1 MSYVPHMGKGTLLE
15 TTGRVTVHDLARAA
29 GVSLATVD
37 RVLNGRPGVRKGTI
51 ERVEAAIAEIGFRRD
66 LTASMLARARDIG
79 LKVIVPEGTNQF
91 FGKLA
96 EAVEKMGT
104 QVRAERLRL
113 DLVRVKAMDTRALVS
128 ALDAVAPE
136 TDDCAV
142 IVAIDKPEIHA
153 AVARATGRGIKIIT
167 LVSDLPGSARHAF
180 VGIDNQA
187 AGRTAA
193 SLMGRFLPQGGKVGL
208 VAGSL
213 ELIDHAERVAG
224 FEAVIESEFALIEI
238 VGPIEGQDEFTPTY
252 EKTLGLLSGHPD
264 LKGLYNVGAGNAGML
279 MALNEQRAA
288 GRVRV
293 IGHELTGPTRAGLA
307 SGALDLVL
315 DQSPEDEIRAVCA
328 AARRLVLGLDA
339 APPET
344 PIEIKVFLRDNLR

>member
-1 MSYVPHMGKGTLLE
+1 ME
-15 TTGRVTVHDLARAA
+15 TGGRTTVHDLARAA

-51 ERVEAAIAEIGFRRD
+51 EKVEAAIAEIGFKRD

-79 LKVIVPEGTNQF
+79 LTVIVPEGSNQF

-96 EAVEKMGT
+96 EAVETVGA

-113 DLVRVKAMDTRALVS
+113 DLVRVRAMDTRALVA
-128 ALDAVAPE
+128 ALDAVTPE
-136 TDDCAV
+136 TTDCAV

-153 AVARATGRGIKIIT
+153 AVARAAGRGIKIIT

-224 FEAVIESEFALIEI
+224 FGEVVAAEFPAIEI
-238 VGPIEGQDEFTPTY
+238 LGPIEGQDEFTPTY
-252 EKTLGLLSGHPD
+252 EKALALVAAHPD
-264 LKGLYNVGAGNAGML
+264 LRGLYNAGAGNAGML
-279 MALNEQRAA
+279 MALTEKGLS

-293 IGHELTGPTRAGLA
+293 IGHELTGPTRAGLD
-307 SGALDLVL
+307 SGAMDLVI

-328 AARRLVLGLDA
+328 AARRLVLGPDA
-339 APPET
+339 APPAAG
-344 PIEIKVFLRDNLR
+344 IEIKVFLRDNLR

>member
-1 MSYVPHMGKGTLLE
+1 MSYVPQRGEALLE
-15 TTGRVTVHDLARAA
+15 TGGRVTVHDLARAA

-37 RVLNGRPGVRKGTI
+37 RVLNGRPGVRRGTI
-51 ERVEAAIAEIGFRRD
+51 EKVEAAIAEIGFRRD

-79 LKVIVPEGTNQF
+79 LAVIVPEGTNQF

-96 EAVEKMGT
+96 EAVEKIGA
-104 QVRAERLRL
+104 QVKAERLRL
-113 DLVRVKAMDTRALVS
+113 DLTRIKAMDTRALVA
-128 ALDAVAPE
+128 ALDAIEV
-136 TDDCAV
+136 DQSDCAV
-142 IVAIDKPEIHA
+142 IVAIDKPEVHA
-153 AVARATGRGIKIIT
+153 AVARAASRGIKVVT

-180 VGIDNQA
+180 VGIDNTA

-224 FEAVIESEFALIEI
+224 FRAVVESEFAGIEI

-252 EKTLGLLSGHPD
+252 EKTLRLLSDHPD
-264 LKGLYNVGAGNAGML
+264 LAGLYNVGAGNAGML
-279 MALNEQRAA
+279 MALNERGLS

-293 IGHELTGPTRAGLA
+293 IGHELTGPTRAGLD
-307 SGALDLVL
+307 SGAVDLVI
-315 DQSPEDEIRAVCA
+315 DQSPEDEVRAVCA
-328 AARRLVLGLDA
+328 AARRLVLGPDA

-344 PIEIKVFLRDNLR
+344 AIEIKVFLRDNLR

>member
-1 MSYVPHMGKGTLLE
+1 MDTG
-15 TTGRVTVHDLARAA
+15 GRVTVHDLARAA

-79 LKVIVPEGTNQF
+79 LTVIVPEGTNQF

-96 EAVEKMGT
+96 EAVEKIGA

-113 DLVRVKAMDTRALVS
+113 DLIRIKAMDTRALVA
-128 ALDAVAPE
+128 ALDAIEPE
-136 TDDCAV
+136 QSDCAV
-142 IVAIDKPEIHA
+142 IVAIDKPEVHA
-153 AVARATGRGIKIIT
+153 AVARAAGRGVKVIT
-167 LVSDLPGSARHAF
+167 LVSDLPGSARHEF

-224 FEAVIESEFALIEI
+224 FRAVVESEFAGTEI
-238 VGPIEGQDEFTPTY
+238 VGPIEGQDEFTLTY
-252 EKTLGLLSGHPD
+252 EKCLAMFASHPD
-264 LKGLYNVGAGNAGML
+264 LAGLYNVGAGNAGML
-279 MALNEQRAA
+279 MALNERQLS
-288 GRVRV
+288 GKIRV
-293 IGHELTGPTRAGLA
+293 IGHELTGPTRAGLD
-307 SGALDLVL
+307 SGAVDLVI
-315 DQSPEDEIRAVCA
+315 DQSPEDEVRAVCA
-328 AARRLVLGLDA
+328 AARRLVLGPDA
-339 APPET
+339 APPEAA
-344 PIEIKVFLRDNLR
+344 IEIKVFLRDNLR

>member
-1 MSYVPHMGKGTLLE
+1 M
-15 TTGRVTVHDLARAA
+15 TVHDLARAA

-37 RVLNGRPGVRKGTI
+37 RVLNARPGVRQGMI

-79 LKVIVPEGTNQF
+79 IAVIVPEGTNQF

-96 EAVEKMGT
+96 EAAETVGSQM
-104 QVRAERLRL
+104 RAERLRL
-113 DLVRVKAMDTRALVS
+113 DLTRIRAMDTKALVA
-128 ALDAVAPE
+128 ALDAVTPE
-136 TDDCAV
+136 NSDCVV
-142 IVAIDKPEIHA
+142 IVAIDKPEVHA
-153 AVARATGRGIKIIT
+153 AVARAAGRGIKVIT
-167 LVSDLPGSARHAF
+167 LVSDLPGSARQEF
-180 VGIDNQA
+180 VGIDNRA

-193 SLMGRFLPQGGKVGL
+193 SLMGRFLPQGGAVGL

-224 FEAVIESEFALIEI
+224 FQEVAEVEFSTLAIA
-238 VGPIEGQDEFTPTY
+238 GPIEGQDEFTLTY
-252 EKTLGLLSGHPD
+252 EKTLELLTRHPD
-264 LKGLYNVGAGNAGML
+264 LSGLYNAGAGNAGML
-279 MALNEQRAA
+279 MALNERGLA

-293 IGHELTGPTRAGLA
+293 IGHELTGPTRAGLE
-307 SGALDLVL
+307 SGAVDLVL

-328 AARRLVLGLDA
+328 AARRLVLGPDA
-339 APPET
+339 APPVA

>member
-1 MSYVPHMGKGTLLE
+1 ME
-15 TTGRVTVHDLARAA
+15 TNGRVTVHDLARAA

-37 RVLNGRPGVRKGTI
+37 RVLNGRPGVRRGTI

-79 LKVIVPEGTNQF
+79 IAVIVPDGTNQF

-96 EAVEKMGT
+96 EAVDIVGAQM
-104 QVRAERLRL
+104 RAERLRL
-113 DLVRVKAMDTRALVS
+113 GRHRVKAMDTRALVT
-128 ALDAVAPE
+128 ALDAIAPDE
-136 TDDCAV
+136 NDCAV
-142 IVAIDKPEIHA
+142 IVAIDKPEVHA
-153 AVARATGRGIKIIT
+153 AVARAEGRGIKVIT

-180 VGIDNQA
+180 VGIDNRA

-213 ELIDHAERVAG
+213 ELIDHAERIAG
-224 FEAVIESEFALIEI
+224 FEAVIDAEFDAIDI

-252 EKTLGLLSGHPD
+252 EKTLALLAQHPD
-264 LKGLYNVGAGNAGML
+264 IGGLYNVGAGNAGML
-279 MALNEQRAA
+279 MAITEKGLA
-288 GRVRV
+288 GKIRV
-293 IGHELTGPTRAGLA
+293 ISHELTGPTRAGLE
-307 SGALDLVL
+307 SGVMDLVL

-328 AARRLVLGLDA
+328 AARRLVLGPDT
-339 APPET
+339 APPGAAV
-344 PIEIKVFLRDNLR
+344 EIKVFLRDNLR